1 MDNTNSS
8 SFLKILIVIY
18 LLILTVAGQ
27 YNSQI
32 SYADFFSVFFLFYIF
47 FNLKFLKKN
56 FLFITVIL
64 ITYTILIGLFS
75 LITEK
80 NTPFILFVM
89 SIKMINFM
97 TILTFGYLCSQLIV
111 RTRHIYIPF
120 ITLIIFLYFVINLY
134 LGEKTYY
141 GYVGLPS
148 INSPSN
154 AGISLASVTIFGL
167 IMFFFDN
174 KKIPYKSITNLSILI
189 GKFDKQLAK
198 EYLKIAA
205 PVLVLGAATTLTNTI
220 DKVLLQEFTDSE
232 QVGYYTAGFRVG
244 GFILLISRSMS
255 MLFFPMFSAAVA
267 KGDFNYIRDKIFKF
281 ERFSFLFILP
291 AVILITLYAK
301 DIVLLLLGEQYIPSI
316 EIMAIVTVALFLT
329 VFNTPYG
336 NVITGLG
343 KFKLVAVIA
352 IANLA
357 VYAGILVIF
366 LHKDILN
373 YGSTGVAW
381 SLLITNVLQGIFF
394 RYYATKLTKI
404 LDNKMAFKF
413 IGYGIVNY
421 LISWYFFE
429 TYFVNNAGLRI
440 FFLAIYLIITYLSFI
455 VFKWMNKSDILQV
468 LGLFNVK
475 AMKNYISG
483 EMKGKK

>member
-174 KKIPYKSITNLSILI
+174 KKIPYKSITNLSI
-189 GKFDKQLAK
+189 
-198 EYLKIAA
+198 
-205 PVLVLGAATTLTNTI
+205 
-220 DKVLLQEFTDSE
+220 
-232 QVGYYTAGFRVG
+232 
-244 GFILLISRSMS
+244 FI
-255 MLFFPMFSAAVA
+255 
-267 KGDFNYIRDKIFKF
+267 
-281 ERFSFLFILP
+281 LFILTLLVQTR
-291 AVILITLYAK
+291 ATFYSLATILTFLIFYYTFFINKIYYKKLFSILI
-301 DIVLLLLGEQYIPSI
+301 VVFLLLIFVININLFVEFFPRMKISNLVYNFEYRFNKAQVFYSEMCEALTCSFFGTGIGSHAFYNGHISLSI
-316 EIMAIVTVALFLT
+316 DNLFS
-329 VFNTPYG
+329 
-336 NVITGLG
+336 
-343 KFKLVAVIA
+343 KFRIEW
-352 IANLA
+352 
-357 VYAGILVIF
+357 GILGSFLWLIYFLNLTIISSFDYKSKGKTVKLILPTFIF
-366 LHKDILN
+366 LLF
-373 YGSTGVAW
+373 GS
-381 SLLITNVLQGIFF
+381 
-394 RYYATKLTKI
+394 
-404 LDNKMAFKF
+404 
-413 IGYGIVNY
+413 
-421 LISWYFFE
+421 LISFSSEFIFVSYSGSYYGFFLGALYGYFFKKE
-429 TYFVNNAGLRI
+429 KRI
-440 FFLAIYLIITYLSFI
+440 VYKI
-455 VFKWMNKSDILQV
+455 
-468 LGLFNVK
+468 
-475 AMKNYISG
+475 
-483 EMKGKK
+483 